1 MSVCQQICNIPRH
14 ILGVTLL
21 TGDNICYD
29 TGMALS
35 SPLKVV
41 TVVLEQHRLFT
52 IVLIVMLF
60 LLLIRI
66 PLGTFNYPAFI
77 DTIAHFVL
85 PAVSAPLI
93 AELFIKLRYLPLLG
107 GRSLLLIIVLVALGV
122 EVIWEIFE
130 YFIDVMLQLN
140 WQLSNA
146 DTMMDIML
154 SITGGIV
161 GGYIFLKLY
170 RNRS

>member
-1 MSVCQQICNIPRH
+1 
-14 ILGVTLL
+14 
-21 TGDNICYD
+21 
-29 TGMALS
+29 MALS
-35 SPLKVV
+35 SPLK
-41 TVVLEQHRLFT
+41 VVLEQHRLFT

-66 PLGTFNYPAFI
+66 PLGTFNYPSFI
-77 DTIAHFVL
+77 DTVAHFVL

-93 AELFIKLRYLPLLG
+93 AELLIKLRYLPLLG

-130 YFIDVMLQLN
+130 YFIDVTLQLN

-146 DTMMDIML
+146 DTMMDIIL

-170 RNRS
+170 GNRS